1 MMPTGECVI
10 NMRLTTAL
18 SLFLSSCFAL
28 IAAPPMLKR
37 APEISFTIP
46 SQGQRRLS
54 DYLGKIV
61 AIEFIYTTCA
71 PCVNAT
77 RTMQKLQAEFGAQGF
92 QAIAVAFNP
101 NAAVLVEDFVNGNHF
116 TLPVGWTLGS
126 DVASFLGYGPADR
139 FVAPQFV
146 LIDATSLIRYQTPAQ
161 GDAGHRN
168 GSMLRDQILQVL
180 HPTRASPKEA
190 APAN

>member
-1 MMPTGECVI
+1 MP
-10 NMRLTTAL
+10 
-18 SLFLSSCFAL
+18 
-28 IAAPPMLKR
+28 KQ

-54 DYLGKIV
+54 DYLGKVI

-77 RTMQKLQAEFGAQGF
+77 RTAQKLQSEFGAQGF
-92 QAIAVAFNP
+92 QAIAIAFNP
-101 NAAVLVEDFVNGNHF
+101 NAAVLVEDFVNSNHF

-168 GSMLRDQILQVL
+168 GSMLLDQILQVL

-190 APAN
+190 APTNR

>member
-1 MMPTGECVI
+1 
-10 NMRLTTAL
+10 MRLTVAL
-18 SLFLSSCFAL
+18 SLFLFSCFAL
-28 IAAPPMLKR
+28 IAAPPKLKR

-71 PCVNAT
+71 PCVNT
-77 RTMQKLQAEFGAQGF
+77 TCTMQKLQSEFGGQGF

-101 NAAVLVEDFVNGNHF
+101 NAAVLVEDFVNSNHF
-116 TLPVGWTLGS
+116 TLPVGWTIGS

-139 FVAPQFV
+139 FVTPQFV
-146 LIDATSLIRYQTPAQ
+146 LIDATGLIRYQTPAQ
-161 GDAGHRN
+161 GDDGHRN
-168 GSMLRDQILQVL
+168 GSMLRDQILHVL
-180 HPTRASPKEA
+180 HPTPASPKEA
-190 APAN
+190 VPANR

>member
-1 MMPTGECVI
+1 
-10 NMRLTTAL
+10 MRLTAAL

-146 LIDATSLIRYQTPAQ
+146 LIDATGLIRYQTPAQ
-161 GDAGHRN
+161 GDDGHRN

-190 APAN
+190 APANR